1 MLQWP
6 GLSQK
11 SQGVVVGHPQAL
23 GVEVASA
30 ESPEV
35 VAASALGCLLISSAI
50 KADLSMSL
58 SMVDSRSMEEVKWDI
73 DGKVVSSISRAQLFD
88 PQL

>member
-1 MLQWP
+1 MLKWP

-58 SMVDSRSMEEVKWDI
+58 SMVDSRSMEEVKWEYSW
-73 DGKVVSSISRAQLFD
+73 GRGCSRVSHRDEFIV
-88 PQL
+88 